1 MFFFGLFALL
11 SLTVL
16 ALVLLIPHT
25 GSGFFYMAYAT
36 FIGLSMVLVVA
47 ALVVFPELL
56 SDISDAATLAYS
68 VTTLGGVDV
77 QHKLDTLERLM
88 TTEKLFAN
96 EDLNLRMTA
105 QVMEISSHQLSELIN
120 TQFGYSFSRYIR
132 EQRVTEAKRL
142 LVTDASAS
150 VLAVSLESRFRSQ
163 SNFYTAFREVCGEAP
178 GTYRKRMLGAA
189 EVS

>member
-1 MFFFGLFALL
+1 MR
-11 SLTVL
+11 
-16 ALVLLIPHT
+16 H
-25 GSGFFYMAYAT
+25 
-36 FIGLSMVLVVA
+36 
-47 ALVVFPELL
+47 
-56 SDISDAATLAYS
+56 TLAYS

-132 EQRVTEAKRL
+132 EQTRH
-142 LVTDASAS
+142 
-150 VLAVSLESRFRSQ
+150 RSQ
-163 SNFYTAFREVCGEAP
+163 AIAGN
-178 GTYRKRMLGAA
+178 
-189 EVS
+189 